1 MVSKTIGWEFESLH
15 PCKILSMSK
24 LKSYVLDSYDELRN
38 KVSWPTLKELQSS
51 SVLVLV
57 ASFIMAGI
65 VYLLDA
71 SFGQVMQFIYDA
83 VY

>member
-1 MVSKTIGWEFESLH
+1 MN
-15 PCKILSMSK
+15 K
-24 LKSYVLDSYDELRN
+24 LKSYIADSYSELRY
-38 KVSWPTLKELQSS
+38 KVSWPTLKELQGS

-71 SFGQVMQFIYDA
+71 SFGQVMKLIYDT

>member
-1 MVSKTIGWEFESLH
+1 MNKM
-15 PCKILSMSK
+15 KD
-24 LKSYVLDSYDELRN
+24 YVVDSYNELRH

-57 ASFIMAGI
+57 ASFIMAGV

-71 SFGQVMQFIYDA
+71 SFGQIMQFIY
-83 VY
+83 

>member
-1 MVSKTIGWEFESLH
+1 MN
-15 PCKILSMSK
+15 K
-24 LKSYVLDSYDELRN
+24 LKSYVADSYNELRY
-38 KVSWPTLKELQSS
+38 KVSWPTMKELQGS

-71 SFGQVMQFIYDA
+71 SFGQVMKFIYDT

>member
-1 MVSKTIGWEFESLH
+1 
-15 PCKILSMSK
+15 
-24 LKSYVLDSYDELRN
+24 LKSYIADSYNELRY
-38 KVSWPTLKELQSS
+38 KVSWPTLKELQGS

-71 SFGQVMQFIYDA
+71 SFGQVMKLIYDT

>member
-1 MVSKTIGWEFESLH
+1 MN
-15 PCKILSMSK
+15 K
-24 LKSYVLDSYDELRN
+24 LKNYIADSYNELRY

-65 VYLLDA
+65 VYILDA
-71 SFGQVMQFIYDA
+71 SFGQIMQFIY
-83 VY
+83 

>member
-1 MVSKTIGWEFESLH
+1 MN
-15 PCKILSMSK
+15 K
-24 LKSYVLDSYDELRN
+24 LKNYVADSYNELRH
-38 KVSWPTLKELQSS
+38 KVSWPTLKELQAS
-51 SVLVLV
+51 SVLVLI

-71 SFGQVMQFIYDA
+71 SFGQVMQFVYDA

>member
-1 MVSKTIGWEFESLH
+1 MN
-15 PCKILSMSK
+15 K
-24 LKSYVLDSYDELRN
+24 LKNYVADSYNELRH

-71 SFGQVMQFIYDA
+71 SFGQVMQFVYDA

>member
-1 MVSKTIGWEFESLH
+1 
-15 PCKILSMSK
+15 MSK
-24 LKSYVLDSYDELRN
+24 LKGYIADSYDELRY

-51 SVLVLV
+51 SILVLV

-71 SFGQVMQFIYDA
+71 GFGQIMQLIYGT
-83 VY
+83 V

>member
-1 MVSKTIGWEFESLH
+1 MN
-15 PCKILSMSK
+15 K
-24 LKSYVLDSYDELRN
+24 LKSYVADSYNELRY
-38 KVSWPTLKELQSS
+38 KVNWPTMKELQGS

-71 SFGQVMQFIYDA
+71 SFGQVMKLIYETF
-83 VY
+83 

>member
-1 MVSKTIGWEFESLH
+1 MN
-15 PCKILSMSK
+15 K
-24 LKSYVLDSYDELRN
+24 LKSYVADSYNELRY
-38 KVSWPTLKELQSS
+38 KVSWPTMKELQGS

-71 SFGQVMQFIYDA
+71 SFGQVMKLIYETF
-83 VY
+83 

>member
-1 MVSKTIGWEFESLH
+1 
-15 PCKILSMSK
+15 MSK

>member
-1 MVSKTIGWEFESLH
+1 MN
-15 PCKILSMSK
+15 K
-24 LKSYVLDSYDELRN
+24 LKSYLADSYNELRY
-38 KVSWPTLKELQSS
+38 KVSWPTLKELQGS

-71 SFGQVMQFIYDA
+71 SFGQVMKFIYDT

>member
-1 MVSKTIGWEFESLH
+1 
-15 PCKILSMSK
+15 MSK
-24 LKSYVLDSYDELRN
+24 LKSYIADSYSELRYN
-38 KVSWPTLKELQSS
+38 VSWPTLKELQGS

-71 SFGQVMQFIYDA
+71 SFGQVMKLIYETF
-83 VY
+83 

>member
-1 MVSKTIGWEFESLH
+1 
-15 PCKILSMSK
+15 MSK
-24 LKSYVLDSYDELRN
+24 LKSYFADSYNELRYN
-38 KVSWPTLKELQSS
+38 VSWPTMKDLQGS

-71 SFGQVMQFIYDA
+71 SFGQVMKLIYETF
-83 VY
+83 

>member
-1 MVSKTIGWEFESLH
+1 MNK
-15 PCKILSMSK
+15 M
-24 LKSYVLDSYDELRN
+24 KSYIADSYNELRY
-38 KVSWPTLKELQSS
+38 KVNWPTLKELQGS

-71 SFGQVMQFIYDA
+71 SFGQVMQLIYETF
-83 VY
+83 

>member
-1 MVSKTIGWEFESLH
+1 
-15 PCKILSMSK
+15 
-24 LKSYVLDSYDELRN
+24 
-38 KVSWPTLKELQSS
+38 LKELQGS

-71 SFGQVMQFIYDA
+71 SFGQVMQLIYETF
-83 VY
+83 

>member
-1 MVSKTIGWEFESLH
+1 
-15 PCKILSMSK
+15 MSK
-24 LKSYVLDSYDELRN
+24 LKSYVADSYNELRF
-38 KVSWPTLKELQSS
+38 KVSWPTLKELQGS

-71 SFGQVMQFIYDA
+71 SFGQVMQLIYETF
-83 VY
+83 

>member
-1 MVSKTIGWEFESLH
+1 MN
-15 PCKILSMSK
+15 K
-24 LKSYVLDSYDELRN
+24 LKSYLADSYNELRY
-38 KVSWPTLKELQSS
+38 KVSWPTMKELQGS

-71 SFGQVMQFIYDA
+71 SFGQVMKLIYETF
-83 VY
+83 

>member
-1 MVSKTIGWEFESLH
+1 
-15 PCKILSMSK
+15 MSK
-24 LKSYVLDSYDELRN
+24 LKSYLADSYNELRY
-38 KVSWPTLKELQSS
+38 KVNWPTLKELQGS

-71 SFGQVMQFIYDA
+71 SFGQVMKLIYETF
-83 VY
+83 

>member
-1 MVSKTIGWEFESLH
+1 MN
-15 PCKILSMSK
+15 K
-24 LKSYVLDSYDELRN
+24 LKSYIADSYNELRY
-38 KVSWPTLKELQSS
+38 KVSWPTLKELQGS

-71 SFGQVMQFIYDA
+71 SFGQVMKLIYDT